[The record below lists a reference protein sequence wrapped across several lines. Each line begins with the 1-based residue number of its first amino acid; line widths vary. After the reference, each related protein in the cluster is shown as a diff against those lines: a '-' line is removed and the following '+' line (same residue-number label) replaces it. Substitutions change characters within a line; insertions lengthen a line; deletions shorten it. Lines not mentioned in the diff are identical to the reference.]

1 MSRFPSALL
10 AVPLLFA
17 AAPAAAQS
25 TDYSKIEIKVEQV
38 APGIA
43 VLFGAGGNIGVSYG
57 VDGNVLIDDQFA
69 PLAPKIIAAVHGLDP
84 DPIRFLINTH
94 WHGDHAGGNVAFGEK
109 GAIIVA
115 QDNVRRRLSVD
126 NFSKRFN
133 SIAPATPKAGLPVIT
148 FAQSLSLNLNGDTMQ
163 VEHVAN
169 AHTDGDALI
178 YWRKANVI
186 HMGDTFFNKVTYP
199 FIDRESGGSIDG
211 VIAAVARG
219 LSLVRPGGKV
229 IPGHGPL
236 ASRDDLVAYHAMLVD
251 IRAKVAAGKRAGRSR
266 AQVVAAK
273 PAAAYSGKVQ
283 EGFIKADDFV
293 GTVYD
298 MIAAGKR

>member
-1 MSRFPSALL
+1 MRLFRRGLL
-10 AVPLLFA
+10 ALALVA
-17 AAPAAAQS
+17 A
-25 TDYSKIEIKVEQV
+25 
-38 APGIA
+38 G
-43 VLFGAGGNIGVSYG
+43 
-57 VDGNVLIDDQFA
+57 
-69 PLAPKIIAAVHGLDP
+69 AAVIWGP
-84 DPIRFLINTH
+84 
-94 WHGDHAGGNVAFGEK
+94 
-109 GAIIVA
+109 
-115 QDNVRRRLSVD
+115 S
-126 NFSKRFN
+126 
-133 SIAPATPKAGLPVIT
+133 
-148 FAQSLSLNLNGDTMQ
+148 
-163 VEHVAN
+163 
-169 AHTDGDALI
+169 
-178 YWRKANVI
+178 Y
-186 HMGDTFFNKVTYP
+186 
-199 FIDRESGGSIDG
+199 
-211 VIAAVARG
+211 ARG